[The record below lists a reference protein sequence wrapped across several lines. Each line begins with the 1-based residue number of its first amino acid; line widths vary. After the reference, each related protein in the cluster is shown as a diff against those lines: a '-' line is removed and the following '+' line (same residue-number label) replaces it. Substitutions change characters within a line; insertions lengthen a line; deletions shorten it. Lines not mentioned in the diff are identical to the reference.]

1 MEPLDATSDVNVWEN
16 VVFDDCGKPSRFY
29 FTEGLCGAPH
39 TLSTA
44 KKQRKTEQNKT
55 NNSNDK
61 PWLGKQFSRKGQDS
75 RKTGRRLK
83 RTQKDQLCEP

>member
-16 VVFDDCGKPSRFY
+16 VVFDDCGKPRRFY

-44 KKQRKTEQNKT
+44 KKTKKNRTKQNQQQQRQTMAGETVQ
-55 NNSNDK
+55 
-61 PWLGKQFSRKGQDS
+61 QER
-75 RKTGRRLK
+75 TGLK
-83 RTQKDQLCEP
+83 KNR